1 MDASKFLSWKRD
13 ESCRQTNMIR
23 DEFCGTDDNTS
34 SAFFGRKRGRVI
46 TYQFTFCL
54 GVLLVQ
60 LARVHSWSPSIS
72 SAIAKK
78 STLSAATLGNKEYGL
93 DYDLGTSDKDRQTI
107 PTSELL
113 SSRHLILDKKNC
125 CTVKMEMSSSFSSQ
139 PITPSMLL
147 GNDIVIPLGTN
158 SLAATR
164 ATAASIYNSMK
175 GCDKASIGGLS
186 TNQEGRVLGFELN
199 ANNPKRSSNEEL
211 QVTWNNDRKISSIS
225 RDLTRGGVRL
235 ETMLPAWFPWIP
247 TKSQIR
253 TLKVNELREACLQR
267 GLVKVRQ
274 ISPYHALY
282 DKIYMRASKLV
293 SNNPFIFYC
302 RMAIKKFCEN
312 VYGIGQP
319 NTR

>member
-1 MDASKFLSWKRD
+1 
-13 ESCRQTNMIR
+13 MIR
-23 DEFCGTDDNTS
+23 DEFCGNGDNTS
-34 SAFFGRKRGRVI
+34 SAFFGRKRRGVI
-46 TYQFTFCL
+46 TYQFAFCL

-78 STLSAATLGNKEYGL
+78 STLSAATLGNKENGL

-125 CTVKMEMSSSFSSQ
+125 CTVKMETSSSFSSQ

-158 SLAATR
+158 SLAASR

-225 RDLTRGGVRL
+225 RELTRSTGASSSINNKGGVRL

-274 ISPYHALY
+274 ISPYYALY